1 MKKEGSLKS
10 ILAIL
15 VIILVCLVSLGG
27 IYVKDKN
34 VMKNWLPDYVLGA
47 GLQDSTI
54 IKLDVNKPDETSSEN
69 TTEENLNTE
78 DSDTNE
84 TVNEN
89 ENLSDE
95 TQNEEN
101 VENTENSTEAKESET
116 NSSEENKSDN
126 GQAPNIYTLDNYK
139 KSKKIIEK
147 RLKLAGVTQFETRL
161 DEKSGSIIVEVP
173 EDIDSSILQS
183 VFETG
188 KTEIKITETNEV
200 IGDQNSIKKFET
212 AIDDTY
218 VSYGAGSNVKINVE
232 FSKDAIN
239 KFKEMKNNYVIPT
252 DESGAQKENNIEIT
266 IDGSAIVSLTESEF
280 LESAVKGTLQL
291 YGNYTTDAKTLNQ
304 SLNAINSRKMLI
316 ETENLP
322 IEYTINYQSKDIH
335 STVNKYGIISV
346 FAVILVAM
354 LIYLVYKFKLNGL
367 LAELCILGFGALA
380 LLIIRIT
387 KVQISIAT
395 ISALIGILIL
405 QFIYLIKLLDDKK
418 ISSKVF
424 NEKTVEFTKILVPL
438 FIFGICSAVVPAFKN
453 SVIVPFGSI
462 QELSNFG
469 MVAFWGLFTFE
480 LFNNILTRA
489 IFTKAKNK

>member
-54 IKLDVNKPDETSSEN
+54 IKLDVNKPDEASSEN
-69 TTEENLNTE
+69 KTEENNTE
-78 DSDTNE
+78 GSETEQTENNEISEDS
-84 TVNEN
+84 
-89 ENLSDE
+89 
-95 TQNEEN
+95 QNIAN
-101 VENTENSTEAKESET
+101 AENTENSTETEATEANAT
-116 NSSEENKSDN
+116 EENKNESEN
-126 GQAPNIYTLDNYK
+126 GQAQNIYTVDNYK

-147 RLKLAGVTQFETRL
+147 RLKLAGVTQFEVRL
-161 DEKSGSIIVEVP
+161 DEKTGSIVVEVP

-200 IGDQNSIKKFET
+200 IGDQKSIKKFET
-212 AIDDTY
+212 SIDDTY

-232 FSKDAIN
+232 FSKEAIN
-239 KFKEMKNNYVIPT
+239 KFKEIKNNYVVQA
-252 DESGAQKENNIEIT
+252 DENGNPKENNIVIS
-266 IDGSAIVSLTESEF
+266 IDGNAIVSLTETEF
-280 LESAVKGTLQL
+280 LQSAVNGTLQL
-291 YGNYTTDAKTLNQ
+291 YGSYTTDAKTLNQ

-322 IEYTINYQSKDIH
+322 IEYTIKYKTKDIH
-335 STVNKYGIISV
+335 SNVNKYGIISV
-346 FAVILVAM
+346 FAVISIAM
-354 LIYLVYKFKLNGL
+354 LIYLIYKFKLNGL
-367 LAELCILGFGALA
+367 FAELCVLGFGAFA
-380 LLIIRIT
+380 LLMLRIT

-395 ISALIGILIL
+395 ISALVGIMIL

-438 FIFGICSAVVPAFKN
+438 FIFGICSAVVPALKN
-453 SVIVPFGSI
+453 SAIIPFGNI

-469 MVAFWGLFTFE
+469 MVTFWGLFTFE
-480 LFNNILTRA
+480 LFNNIITRA